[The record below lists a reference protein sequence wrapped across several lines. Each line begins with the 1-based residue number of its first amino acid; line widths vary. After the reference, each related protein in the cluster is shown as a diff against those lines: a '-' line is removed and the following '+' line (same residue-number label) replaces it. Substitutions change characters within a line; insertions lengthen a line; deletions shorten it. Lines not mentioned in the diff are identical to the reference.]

1 MKPFFVAKKKSSF
14 QGKFS
19 FFYNKSLIPT
29 FLLTTTLLQIGIIA
43 VVLAVRTALQE
54 SSSRQAEE

>member
-1 MKPFFVAKKKSSF
+1 MKIF
-14 QGKFS
+14 

-54 SSSRQAEE
+54 SSSHQAEE

>member
-1 MKPFFVAKKKSSF
+1 MKPFFVAKKKAHF
-14 QGKFS
+14 NEN
-19 FFYNKSLIPT
+19 FFFCNKSLIPT